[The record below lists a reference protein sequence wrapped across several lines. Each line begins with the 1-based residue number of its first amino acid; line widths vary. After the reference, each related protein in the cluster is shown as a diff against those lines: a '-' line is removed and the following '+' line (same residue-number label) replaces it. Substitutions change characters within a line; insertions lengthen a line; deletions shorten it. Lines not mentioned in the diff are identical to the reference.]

1 MKFYFVND
9 ENNMYCKVS
18 GPAGL
23 PMLEVAN
30 KMAELGYRPTN
41 RIKYLGFTFKKK
53 PEAEQQESFG
63 EPHVLM
69 EEYVDEQ

>member
-9 ENNMYCKVS
+9 KNNMHCKIS

-23 PMLEVAN
+23 PMLEIAN

-41 RIKYLGFTFKKK
+41 RIKYLGFTFKKTSETK
-53 PEAEQQESFG
+53 QQESFG

>member
-1 MKFYFVND
+1 
-9 ENNMYCKVS
+9 MYCKIS

-23 PMLEVAN
+23 QMLEIAN
-30 KMAELGYRPTN
+30 KMTELGYRPTN

-53 PEAEQQESFG
+53 SKVEQQDQTESQ
-63 EPHVLM
+63 VLM